1 MIRREMTKN
10 GEAPVGSAVASVL
23 PGQERVLLVDDDGSF
38 LEIMAFLLEEE
49 GYEVVRATN
58 GNEAFER
65 LQSTR
70 FPVMV
75 TDLKMPG
82 LDGLTLLKR
91 AHGLDPNLLVV
102 VATAFGDMATAVA
115 AMKAGAFDF
124 LPKPC
129 DRDHFKLTVRRA
141 LEHARLR
148 WEVGELR
155 GSASQGKT
163 LVFASQPMAE
173 LVALAEKVA
182 ASDAT
187 ILIQGE
193 SGTGKELV
201 ARRIH
206 AASPRREGA
215 FVAINCGA
223 VPRDLLESELFGHSK
238 GAFTGATAD
247 RRGRFVQADKGTL
260 FLDEIAELPL
270 DLQTRLLRVLQE
282 KVLEPVGSER
292 SITVNVR
299 ILAAT
304 NQPLEERVRAGQFRQ
319 DLYYR
324 LNVVPL
330 VIPPLRERK
339 EDILPLARHFLS
351 RHSGGREW
359 RIPLAT
365 AERLVAMPWP
375 GNVRELE
382 NVCQRAAL
390 LAEEPVFSDEFLTAP
405 SPTSA
410 EHARLSLDRIEL
422 PAEGVSLVD
431 LERAILVRALEMNDF
446 NQSSTA
452 RFLRIP
458 RHILLYRMQKFEI
471 PAKGKA

>member
-1 MIRREMTKN
+1 MPASPPEI
-10 GEAPVGSAVASVL
+10 PVEQDL
-23 PGQERVLLVDDDGSF
+23 PIEERVLLVDDDESF
-38 LEIMAFLLEEE
+38 LEVMAFLLEEE
-49 GYEVVRATN
+49 GYEVVRAKN
-58 GNEAFER
+58 GHEGWSR
-65 LQSTR
+65 LQTGA

-82 LDGLTLLKR
+82 MDGLALLKK
-91 AHGLDPNLLVV
+91 AHGLAPNLLVIV
-102 VATAFGDMATAVA
+102 TTAFGDMNTAVA

-148 WEVGELR
+148 REVSFLR
-155 GSASQGKT
+155 GSGSSEGKN
-163 LVFASQPMAE
+163 LVFASQPMAD
-173 LVALAEKVA
+173 LVAMAERVA
-182 ASDAT
+182 VSDAT

-193 SGTGKELV
+193 SGTGKELL

-206 AASPRREGA
+206 QASQRKRGP
-215 FVAINCGA
+215 FVAVNCGA
-223 VPRDLLESELFGHSK
+223 IPRDLLESELFGHSK
-238 GAFTGATAD
+238 GAFTGATSD
-247 RRGRFVQADKGTL
+247 RKGRFLQADQGTL

-282 KVLEPVGSER
+282 KLVEPIGSER
-292 SITVNVR
+292 ATPVNVR

-304 NQPLEERVRAGQFRQ
+304 NRSLEERVTAGQFRQ
-319 DLYYR
+319 DLFYR

-339 EDILPLARHFLS
+339 EDILPLARHFLAK
-351 RHSGGREW
+351 HSGGREW
-359 RIPLAT
+359 QVPQGT
-365 AERLVAMPWP
+365 AQRLLQRPWP

-382 NVCQRAAL
+382 NLCQRAAL
-390 LAEEPVFSDEFLTAP
+390 LSEEPVLAEDFVAVAP
-405 SPTSA
+405 GPASA
-410 EHARLSLDRIEL
+410 PPRLALDAIAL
-422 PAEGVSLVD
+422 PVEGISLVD
-431 LERAILVRALEMNDF
+431 LERAILVRALEMNDY

-458 RHILLYRMQKFEI
+458 RHILLYRLEKYEI
-471 PAKGKA
+471 PMKGRS

>member
-1 MIRREMTKN
+1 MMT
-10 GEAPVGSAVASVL
+10 AQPS
-23 PGQERVLLVDDDGSF
+23 QERILLVDDDESS
-38 LEIMAFLLEEE
+38 LEVMAFLLEEE
-49 GYEVVRATN
+49 GYEVVRAKS
-58 GNEAFER
+58 GPDAFER
-65 LQSTR
+65 LQGGP

-82 LDGLTLLKR
+82 FDGLTLLKK
-91 AHGLDPNLLVV
+91 AHGIDPNLLVIV
-102 VATAFGDMATAVA
+102 TTAFGDMATAIA

-148 WEVGELR
+148 REVTELR
-155 GSASQGKT
+155 SGGSSEGKT
-163 LVFASQPMAE
+163 LVFASQAMADLVAMAE
-173 LVALAEKVA
+173 RVASA
-182 ASDAT
+182 DAT
-187 ILIQGE
+187 VLIQGE
-193 SGTGKELV
+193 SGTGKELL

-206 AASPRREGA
+206 LASPRKDFP
-215 FVAINCGA
+215 FVAVNCA
-223 VPRDLLESELFGHSK
+223 AIPRDLLESELFGHAK
-238 GAFTGATAD
+238 GAFTGATSE
-247 RRGRFVQADKGTL
+247 RRGRFLQADKGTL

-292 SITVNVR
+292 SIALSVR
-299 ILAAT
+299 VLAAT
-304 NQPLEERVRAGQFRQ
+304 NGNLEARVQAGQFRQ
-319 DLYYR
+319 DLFYR

-339 EDILPLARHFLS
+339 EDILPLARHFLAK
-351 RHSGGREW
+351 HSGGREW
-359 RIPLAT
+359 QIPLST
-365 AERLVAMPWP
+365 AERMVRMPWP

-382 NVCQRAAL
+382 NLCQRAAL
-390 LAEEPVFSDEFLTAP
+390 LAEEPVLSDEFLSASRPAP
-405 SPTSA
+405 SEQLHLT
-410 EHARLSLDRIEL
+410 LDGIAL
-422 PAEGVSLVD
+422 PAGGVSLVD
-431 LERAILVRALEMNDF
+431 LERAILVRALEMNDG

-458 RHILLYRMQKFEI
+458 RHILLYRMEKYEI

>member
-1 MIRREMTKN
+1 MPGSSSDI
-10 GEAPVGSAVASVL
+10 PVEQDLSVE
-23 PGQERVLLVDDDGSF
+23 ERVLLVDDDESF
-38 LEIMAFLLEEE
+38 LEVMAFLLEEE
-49 GYEVVRATN
+49 GYEVVRAKN
-58 GNEAFER
+58 GNEAWSR
-65 LQSTR
+65 LQAGA

-82 LDGLTLLKR
+82 MDGLALLKK
-91 AHGLDPNLLVV
+91 AHGLVPNLLVIV
-102 VATAFGDMATAVA
+102 TTAFGDMSTAVA

-148 WEVGELR
+148 REVSFLR
-155 GSASQGKT
+155 GSGSSEGKN
-163 LVFASQPMAE
+163 LVFASEPMAD
-173 LVALAEKVA
+173 LVAMAERVA
-182 ASDAT
+182 ISDAT

-193 SGTGKELV
+193 SGTGKELL

-206 AASPRREGA
+206 QSSQRKGGP
-215 FVAINCGA
+215 FVAVNCGA
-223 VPRDLLESELFGHSK
+223 IPRDLLESELFGHSK
-238 GAFTGATAD
+238 GAFTGATSE
-247 RRGRFVQADKGTL
+247 RKGRFLQADKGTL

-282 KVLEPVGSER
+282 KLVEPIGSER
-292 SITVNVR
+292 STPVNVR

-304 NQPLEERVRAGQFRQ
+304 NRSLEERVTAGQFRQ
-319 DLYYR
+319 DLFYR

-330 VIPPLRERK
+330 LIPPLRERK
-339 EDILPLARHFLS
+339 EDILPLVRHFLS
-351 RHSGGREW
+351 KHSGGREW
-359 RIPLAT
+359 QVPQGT
-365 AERLVAMPWP
+365 TQRLLQRPWP

-382 NVCQRAAL
+382 NLCQRAAL
-390 LAEEPVFSDEFLTAP
+390 LSEEPVLAEDFVAAAP
-405 SPTSA
+405 GPTSPNP
-410 EHARLSLDRIEL
+410 RLALDGIEL

-431 LERAILVRALEMNDF
+431 LERAILVRALEMNDY

-458 RHILLYRMQKFEI
+458 RHILLYRLEKYEI
-471 PAKGKA
+471 PVKGKP

>member
-1 MIRREMTKN
+1 MAEPSSETSQ
-10 GEAPVGSAVASVL
+10 EQAL
-23 PGQERVLLVDDDGSF
+23 PGQERVLLVDDDQSF
-38 LEIMAFLLEEE
+38 LEVMAFLLEEE
-49 GYEVVRATN
+49 GYEVVRAKN
-58 GNEAFER
+58 GGEALDR
-65 LQSTR
+65 LQAGP

-82 LDGLTLLKR
+82 IDGLTLLKK
-91 AHGLDPNLLVV
+91 AHGLAPNLLVIV
-102 VATAFGDMATAVA
+102 TTAFGDMSTAVA

-148 WEVGELR
+148 REVSFLR
-155 GSASQGKT
+155 GSGSSEGKN

-173 LVALAEKVA
+173 LVAMAERVA
-182 ASDAT
+182 VADAT

-193 SGTGKELV
+193 SGTGKELL

-206 AASPRREGA
+206 QTSQRKDGP
-215 FVAINCGA
+215 FVAVNCGA
-223 VPRDLLESELFGHSK
+223 IPRDLLESELFGHSK
-238 GAFTGATAD
+238 GAFTGATSD
-247 RRGRFVQADKGTL
+247 RKGRFLQADKGTL

-282 KVLEPVGSER
+282 KVVEPIGSER
-292 SITVNVR
+292 STPINVR

-304 NQPLEERVRAGQFRQ
+304 NQALHERVEAGQFRQ
-319 DLYYR
+319 DLFYR

-330 VIPPLRERK
+330 QIPPLRERK
-339 EDILPLARHFLS
+339 EDILPLARHFLAK
-351 RHSGGREW
+351 HSGGREW
-359 RIPLAT
+359 QIPQGT
-365 AERLVAMPWP
+365 AQRLLQRPWP

-382 NVCQRAAL
+382 NLCQRAAL
-390 LAEEPVFSDEFLTAP
+390 LSEEPVLAEEFVAVTAAPP
-405 SPTSA
+405 SSSP
-410 EHARLSLDRIEL
+410 RLSLDVQL
-422 PAEGVSLVD
+422 PSEGISLVD
-431 LERAILVRALEMNDF
+431 LERAILVRALEMNDY

-458 RHILLYRMQKFEI
+458 RHILLYRLEKYEI
-471 PAKGKA
+471 PVKGKS

>member
-1 MIRREMTKN
+1 MTKN
-10 GEAPVGSAVASVL
+10 GEAPSAAASTL

-38 LEIMAFLLEEE
+38 LEIMAFLMEEE

-82 LDGLTLLKR
+82 LDGLTLLKK
-91 AHGLDPNLLVV
+91 AHGLDPNLLVI

-155 GSASQGKT
+155 GGASQGKT

-173 LVALAEKVA
+173 VVALAEKVA

-193 SGTGKELV
+193 SGTGKELL

-206 AASPRREGA
+206 AASPRRDAA

-223 VPRDLLESELFGHSK
+223 IPRDLLESELFGHSK

-292 SITVNVR
+292 SIAVNVR
-299 ILAAT
+299 ILVAT
-304 NQPLEERVRAGQFRQ
+304 NQTLEERVRAGQFRQ

-365 AERLVAMPWP
+365 AEKLVAMPWP

-405 SPTSA
+405 SSAAA

>member
-1 MIRREMTKN
+1 MAEPASETTQ
-10 GEAPVGSAVASVL
+10 EQALPV
-23 PGQERVLLVDDDGSF
+23 QERVLLVDDDRSF
-38 LEIMAFLLEEE
+38 LEVMAFLLEEE
-49 GYEVVRATN
+49 GYEVVRAKN
-58 GNEAFER
+58 GGEALDR
-65 LQSTR
+65 VQAGP

-82 LDGLTLLKR
+82 MDGLTLLKK
-91 AHGLDPNLLVV
+91 AHGLAPNLLVIV
-102 VATAFGDMATAVA
+102 TTAFGDMNTAVA

-148 WEVGELR
+148 REVRFLR
-155 GSASQGKT
+155 GSGSSEGKN

-173 LVALAEKVA
+173 LVTMAERVA
-182 ASDAT
+182 VADAT

-193 SGTGKELV
+193 SGTGKELL

-206 AASPRREGA
+206 QASQRKAGP
-215 FVAINCGA
+215 FVAVNCGA
-223 VPRDLLESELFGHSK
+223 IPRDLLESELFGHSK
-238 GAFTGATAD
+238 GAFTGATSD
-247 RRGRFVQADKGTL
+247 RKGRFLQADKGTL

-282 KVLEPVGSER
+282 KVVEPIGSER
-292 SITVNVR
+292 STPINVR

-304 NQPLEERVRAGQFRQ
+304 NQSLDERVAAGHFRQ
-319 DLYYR
+319 DLFYR

-330 VIPPLRERK
+330 RIPPLRERK
-339 EDILPLARHFLS
+339 EDILPLARHFLAK
-351 RHSGGREW
+351 HSGGREW
-359 RIPLAT
+359 QIPQGT
-365 AERLVAMPWP
+365 AQRLLQRPWP

-382 NVCQRAAL
+382 NLCQRAAL
-390 LAEEPVFSDEFLTAP
+390 LAEEPVLAEEFVAVTAVSTSP
-405 SPTSA
+405 SP
-410 EHARLSLDRIEL
+410 RLTLDVQL
-422 PAEGVSLVD
+422 PSEGISLVD
-431 LERAILVRALEMNDF
+431 LERAILVRALEMNDY

-458 RHILLYRMQKFEI
+458 RHILLYRLEKYEI
-471 PAKGKA
+471 PVKGKS

>member
-1 MIRREMTKN
+1 MT
-10 GEAPVGSAVASVL
+10 ETLGS
-23 PGQERVLLVDDDGSF
+23 PRQGRVLLVDDDASF

-49 GYEVVRATN
+49 GYDVVRASN
-58 GNEAFER
+58 GGEAFAR
-65 LQSTR
+65 LQTGP

-82 LDGLTLLKR
+82 MDGLTLLKK
-91 AHGLDPNLLVV
+91 AHGLDPNLLVIV
-102 VATAFGDMATAVA
+102 TTAFGDMATAVA

-148 WEVGELR
+148 WELGELR
-155 GSASQGKT
+155 GGAASEGKT
-163 LVFASQPMAE
+163 LVFAAQNMADLVAMAE
-173 LVALAEKVA
+173 RVA
-182 ASDAT
+182 AADAT

-193 SGTGKELV
+193 SGTGKELL

-206 AASPRREGA
+206 LASPRKDAA
-215 FVAINCGA
+215 FVAVNCGA
-223 VPRDLLESELFGHSK
+223 IPRDLLESELFGHTK
-238 GAFTGATAD
+238 GAFTGASSD
-247 RRGRFVQADKGTL
+247 RKGRFVQADKGTL

-282 KVLEPVGSER
+282 KVLEPVGTER
-292 SITVNVR
+292 SIPVNVR
-299 ILAAT
+299 VLAAT
-304 NQPLEERVRAGQFRQ
+304 NQTLEERVKAGQFRQ
-319 DLYYR
+319 DLFYR

-330 VIPPLRERK
+330 LIPPLRERK
-339 EDILPLARHFLS
+339 EDILPLVRHFLAK
-351 RHSGGREW
+351 HSGGREW
-359 RIPLAT
+359 QVPLAT
-365 AERLVAMPWP
+365 AERLVKMPWP

-382 NVCQRAAL
+382 NLCQRAAL
-390 LAEEPVFSDEFLTAP
+390 LAEEPVLSEEFLAVSPAPTADQ
-405 SPTSA
+405 T
-410 EHARLSLDRIEL
+410 RLSLDNIEL

-431 LERAILVRALEMNDF
+431 LERAILVRALEMNDY

>member
-1 MIRREMTKN
+1 MTESP
-10 GEAPVGSAVASVL
+10 GL
-23 PGQERVLLVDDDGSF
+23 PGQGRVLLVDDDSSF
-38 LEIMAFLLEEE
+38 LEVMAFLLEEE
-49 GYEVVRATN
+49 GYEVVRASS
-58 GNEAFER
+58 GPEAFAR
-65 LQSTR
+65 LQAGP

-82 LDGLTLLKR
+82 FDGLTLLKK
-91 AHGLDPNLLVV
+91 AHGLDPNLLVIV
-102 VATAFGDMATAVA
+102 TTAFGDMATAVA
-115 AMKAGAFDF
+115 AIKAGAFDF

-155 GSASQGKT
+155 GGGSEGKT
-163 LVFASQPMAE
+163 LVFTSQNMADLVAVAE
-173 LVALAEKVA
+173 RVALA
-182 ASDAT
+182 DAT

-193 SGTGKELV
+193 SGTGKELL

-206 AASPRREGA
+206 LASPRKGGA
-215 FVAINCGA
+215 FVAVNCGA
-223 VPRDLLESELFGHSK
+223 IPRDLLESELFGHTK
-238 GAFTGATAD
+238 GAFTGATSD
-247 RRGRFVQADKGTL
+247 RKGRFVQADKGTL

-282 KVLEPVGSER
+282 KMLEPVGSER
-292 SITVNVR
+292 SISLSVR
-299 ILAAT
+299 VLAAT
-304 NQPLEERVRAGQFRQ
+304 NQPLEQRVAAGQFRQ

-330 VIPPLRERK
+330 LIPPLRERK
-339 EDILPLARHFLS
+339 EDILPLARHFLAK
-351 RHSGGREW
+351 HSGGREW
-359 RIPLAT
+359 QIPLAT
-365 AERLVAMPWP
+365 AERLVHMPWP

-382 NVCQRAAL
+382 NLCQRAAL
-390 LAEEPVFSDEFLTAP
+390 LAEEPVFSDEFLTVNPARA
-405 SPTSA
+405 A
-410 EHARLSLDRIEL
+410 EQPRLSLDGIEL
-422 PAEGVSLVD
+422 PEGGVSLVD
-431 LERAILVRALEMNDF
+431 LERAILVRALEMNDY

-458 RHILLYRMQKFEI
+458 RHILLYRMEKFEI

>member
-1 MIRREMTKN
+1 MTKN
-10 GEAPVGSAVASVL
+10 GEAPAAAASTL

-82 LDGLTLLKR
+82 LDGLTLLKK
-91 AHGLDPNLLVV
+91 AHGLDPNLLVI

-155 GSASQGKT
+155 GGASQGKT

-173 LVALAEKVA
+173 VVALAEKVA

-193 SGTGKELV
+193 SGTGKELL

-206 AASPRREGA
+206 AASPRRDAA

-223 VPRDLLESELFGHSK
+223 IPRDLLESELFGHSK

-292 SITVNVR
+292 SIAVNVR
-299 ILAAT
+299 ILVAT
-304 NQPLEERVRAGQFRQ
+304 NQTLEERVRAGQFRQ

-365 AERLVAMPWP
+365 AEKLVAMPWP

-405 SPTSA
+405 SSAAA

>member
-1 MIRREMTKN
+1 MTESP
-10 GEAPVGSAVASVL
+10 GL
-23 PGQERVLLVDDDGSF
+23 PGQGRVLLVDDDSSF
-38 LEIMAFLLEEE
+38 LEVMAFLLEEE
-49 GYEVVRATN
+49 GYEVVRASS
-58 GNEAFER
+58 GPEAFER
-65 LQSTR
+65 LQSGP

-82 LDGLTLLKR
+82 FDGLTLLKK
-91 AHGLDPNLLVV
+91 AHGLDPNLLVIV
-102 VATAFGDMATAVA
+102 TTAFGDMATAVA

-155 GSASQGKT
+155 GGGSEGKT
-163 LVFASQPMAE
+163 LVFAAHNMAE
-173 LVALAEKVA
+173 LVAVAERVA
-182 ASDAT
+182 AADAT

-193 SGTGKELV
+193 SGTGKELL

-206 AASPRREGA
+206 MASPRKSGA
-215 FVAINCGA
+215 FVAVNCGA
-223 VPRDLLESELFGHSK
+223 IPRDLLESELFGHTK
-238 GAFTGATAD
+238 GAFTGATGD
-247 RRGRFVQADKGTL
+247 RKGRFVQADKGTL

-292 SITVNVR
+292 SISLNVR
-299 ILAAT
+299 VLAAT
-304 NQPLEERVRAGQFRQ
+304 NQALEERVRVGQFRQ

-330 VIPPLRERK
+330 LIPPLRERK
-339 EDILPLARHFLS
+339 EDILPLARHFLAK
-351 RHSGGREW
+351 HSGGREW
-359 RIPLAT
+359 QIPLT
-365 AERLVAMPWP
+365 TGERLVRMPWP

-382 NVCQRAAL
+382 NLCQRAAL
-390 LAEEPVFSDEFLTAP
+390 LAEEPVLSEEFLSTNPAPATAQ
-405 SPTSA
+405 
-410 EHARLSLDRIEL
+410 ARLSLDGIEL
-422 PAEGVSLVD
+422 PADGVSLVD
-431 LERAILVRALEMNDF
+431 LERAILVRALEMNDY

-471 PAKGKA
+471 PAKGRA

>member
-1 MIRREMTKN
+1 MTKN
-10 GEAPVGSAVASVL
+10 GEAPSAAASTL

-82 LDGLTLLKR
+82 LDGLTLLKK
-91 AHGLDPNLLVV
+91 AHGLDPNLLVI

-155 GSASQGKT
+155 GGASQGKT

-173 LVALAEKVA
+173 VVALAEKVA

-193 SGTGKELV
+193 SGTGKELL

-206 AASPRREGA
+206 AASPRRDAA

-223 VPRDLLESELFGHSK
+223 IPRDLLESELFGHSK

-292 SITVNVR
+292 SIAVNVR
-299 ILAAT
+299 ILVAT
-304 NQPLEERVRAGQFRQ
+304 NQTLEERVRAGQFRQ

-365 AERLVAMPWP
+365 AEKLVAMPWP

-405 SPTSA
+405 SSAAA

>member
-1 MIRREMTKN
+1 MT
-10 GEAPVGSAVASVL
+10 ESPRL
-23 PGQERVLLVDDDGSF
+23 PGQGRVLLVDDDSSF
-38 LEIMAFLLEEE
+38 LEVMAFLLEEE
-49 GYEVVRATN
+49 GYEVVRASR
-58 GNEAFER
+58 GPEALEC
-65 LQSTR
+65 LQSGP

-82 LDGLTLLKR
+82 FDGLTLLKK
-91 AHGLDPNLLVV
+91 AHGLDPNLLVIV
-102 VATAFGDMATAVA
+102 TTAFGDMATAVA

-148 WEVGELR
+148 WEIGELR
-155 GSASQGKT
+155 GGGSEGKT
-163 LVFASQPMAE
+163 LVFAAQNMAE
-173 LVALAEKVA
+173 LVAVAERVA
-182 ASDAT
+182 AAEAT

-193 SGTGKELV
+193 SGTGKELL

-206 AASPRREGA
+206 MASPRKSGA
-215 FVAINCGA
+215 FVAVNCGA
-223 VPRDLLESELFGHSK
+223 IPRDLLESELFGHTK
-238 GAFTGATAD
+238 GAFTGATGD
-247 RRGRFVQADKGTL
+247 RKGRFVQADKGTL

-292 SITVNVR
+292 SIALNVR
-299 ILAAT
+299 VLAAT
-304 NQPLEERVRAGQFRQ
+304 NQALEARVKVGQFRQ

-330 VIPPLRERK
+330 LIPPLRERK
-339 EDILPLARHFLS
+339 EDILPLARHFLAK
-351 RHSGGREW
+351 HSGGREW
-359 RIPLAT
+359 QIPLGT
-365 AERLVAMPWP
+365 GERLVRMPWP

-382 NVCQRAAL
+382 NLCQRAAL
-390 LAEEPVFSDEFLTAP
+390 LAEEPVLSEEFLNTNPAP
-405 SPTSA
+405 ANAQP
-410 EHARLSLDRIEL
+410 RLSLDGIEL
-422 PAEGVSLVD
+422 PADGVSLVD
-431 LERAILVRALEMNDF
+431 LERAILVRALEMNDY

-471 PAKGKA
+471 PAKGRA